1 MRSTPKCD
9 IIIASSGGCFS
20 MKTKIIYI
28 SGNEIFDMTDIRA
41 AFNEVRTTLGLDKN
55 TVLFGVPVDTDDSLS
70 AENNVEKSVNEHIEQ
85 FSTQEILTNDAVEL
99 PQENI
104 IEPEITEISEEKT
117 KKSTTKKTRGRSA
130 TKSVIEPT
138 IEANAEEEQII
149 EETSNIPAEEPQKEN
164 EEEKI
169 IPILSILAAKKDEPE
184 QNSISSYETIDS
196 KVSDVKEP
204 EITEQEEKQ
213 PESITADI
221 DLNVELD
228 VPATAEDESEIPAQ
242 RVTIE
247 DMITEDAPSEPIEK
261 TLEQLLESM
270 TPLRE
275 DAVEEHSHNSPAKE
289 VIDLEETVEDFSA
302 DAPDATLEQLAAEFA
317 ENEDKI
323 PTETKTENHSK
334 IGKLKNILPFK
345 KAKRDDPGLMG
356 DLFGWAGIAANDEEF
371 SIPGFFTNAAQKK

>member
-9 IIIASSGGCFS
+9 IIIASSGGYVS

-41 AFNEVRTTLGLDKN
+41 AFDEVRITLGLDKN
-55 TVLFGVPVDTDDSLS
+55 TVLFGVPVDNDDSLS
-70 AENNVEKSVNEHIEQ
+70 AENNLEKSENEHIKQ
-85 FSTQEILTNDAVEL
+85 FSN
-99 PQENI
+99 QENLKN
-104 IEPEITEISEEKT
+104 TA
-117 KKSTTKKTRGRSA
+117 KKPRGRSVA
-130 TKSVIEPT
+130 KSVIEPT
-138 IEANAEEEQII
+138 IEENVEEEQII
-149 EETSNIPAEEPQKEN
+149 EETPNIPAEEPQKEN

-169 IPILSILAAKKDEPE
+169 IPILSILAAKKDDTEQDLNSAYEP
-184 QNSISSYETIDS
+184 IDS
-196 KVSDVKEP
+196 EVSDVKQP
-204 EITEQEEKQ
+204 EETKKEEKQ

-275 DAVEEHSHNSPAKE
+275 DTVEEHSHNSPAKE

-317 ENEDKI
+317 ETEDKI
-323 PTETKTENHSK
+323 PTDTKTENHSK

-345 KAKRDDPGLMG
+345 KAKRDDTGLMG

-371 SIPGFFTNAAQKK
+371 SIPGFFTNAAQKKIGKL

>member
-55 TVLFGVPVDTDDSLS
+55 TVLFGVPVDNDDSLS

-275 DAVEEHSHNSPAKE
+275 DAVEEHSHNSPVKE

>member
-55 TVLFGVPVDTDDSLS
+55 TVLFGVPVDNDDSLS

>member
-9 IIIASSGGCFS
+9 IIIASSGGYVS

-55 TVLFGVPVDTDDSLS
+55 TVLFGVPVDNDDSLS

-169 IPILSILAAKKDEPE
+169 IPILSILAAKKDDTE
-184 QNSISSYETIDS
+184 QDLNSAYETIDS
-196 KVSDVKEP
+196 EVSDVKEP

-228 VPATAEDESEIPAQ
+228 VPVTAEDESEIPAQ

-275 DAVEEHSHNSPAKE
+275 DTVEEHSHNSPAKE

-317 ENEDKI
+317 ETEDKI
-323 PTETKTENHSK
+323 PTDTKTENHSK

>member
-55 TVLFGVPVDTDDSLS
+55 TVLFGVPVDNDDSLS

-196 KVSDVKEP
+196 EVSDVKEP

>member
-9 IIIASSGGCFS
+9 IIIASSGGYVS

-41 AFNEVRTTLGLDKN
+41 AFDEVRITLGLDKN
-55 TVLFGVPVDTDDSLS
+55 TVLFGVPVDNDDSLS
-70 AENNVEKSVNEHIEQ
+70 AENNLEKSENEHIKQ
-85 FSTQEILTNDAVEL
+85 FSNQENLKNTAEEL
-99 PQENI
+99 PQDNI
-104 IEPEITEISEEKT
+104 IEPEIIEITEEKT
-117 KKSTTKKTRGRSA
+117 KKSTAKKPRGRSVA
-130 TKSVIEPT
+130 KSVIEPT
-138 IEANAEEEQII
+138 IEENVEEEQII
-149 EETSNIPAEEPQKEN
+149 EETPNIPAEEPQKEN

-169 IPILSILAAKKDEPE
+169 IPILSILAAKKDDTE
-184 QNSISSYETIDS
+184 QDLNSAYETIDS
-196 KVSDVKEP
+196 EVSDVKEP

-345 KAKRDDPGLMG
+345 KAKRDDTGLMG